1 MSLVLPVAVLA
12 VASPLAMTRKISAEF
27 VVAVVVAAVAADA
40 GEASTRC

>member
-1 MSLVLPVAVLA
+1 MSLVLPVAVPA

-27 VVAVVVAAVAADA
+27 VVVVVVAVAADA